1 MKKSSEAQLKAYH
14 RYMTN
19 VAVLLGANPQ
29 TAAEEFNRVINLEK
43 QLANV
48 RLSYIYDTT
57 DNLLISDR
65 SICGCTSLQKKLRI
79 ILNDHLIQTE
89 WK

>member
-1 MKKSSEAQLKAYH
+1 MQVALPSRDYYLKKSSEAQLKAYH

-48 RLSYIYDTT
+48 RLSLTFMT
-57 DNLLISDR
+57 
-65 SICGCTSLQKKLRI
+65 QRI
-79 ILNDHLIQTE
+79 IC
-89 WK
+89 